1 VTQSL
6 DSVRYF
12 TRGEPLNLRN
22 VMQRVAP
29 LVEQAAVSWEGE
41 DSETCYAQIEKRQT
55 RQYAQ
60 MCYLGCQE
68 EPDPVDIC
76 RLLEH
81 LVKSAGTWK
90 AWGVLADLPESSP
103 LFEGFRKAGFSIWAR
118 QNVYQLTSTDKN
130 YDKDAIRWRLWKS
143 EDINPMNALYKE
155 VVPGVAQCIEPM
167 TRKAALGLVAYQP
180 DGSLAAYADLEYGPK
195 GIWVQ
200 VISSPELKSAG
211 LLKALPAAIPELAGR
226 PVYLCVRSYQ
236 SWLDVAMQEVGFSR
250 SEAQVLLVKHL
261 VLRKSLERNAVKQ
274 LFESSTMEGSLPITQ
289 IK

>member
-1 VTQSL
+1 MQSL

-29 LVEQAAVSWEGE
+29 LVEQEAVIWEGE
-41 DSETCYAQIEKRQT
+41 EGETCYAQIEKRQT

-68 EPDPVDIC
+68 EPAPIDIC

-118 QNVYQLTSTDKN
+118 QNIYQLKSISFD
-130 YDKDAIRWRLWKS
+130 DGKDSIRWRLWTS
-143 EDINPMNALYKE
+143 EDINFMNTLYKE
-155 VVPGVAQCIEPM
+155 VVPGAAQCIEPM

-180 DGSLAAYADLEYGPK
+180 DGCLAAYADLEYGPK

-200 VISSPELKSAG
+200 VISSSEMSSAD

-226 PVYLCVRSYQ
+226 PVFLCVRSYQ
-236 SWLDVAMQEVGFSR
+236 SWLDVAMEEVGFSS
-250 SEAQVLLVKHL
+250 SEAQILLVKHL

-274 LFESSTMEGSLPITQ
+274 LFENSTMEGSLPITQ
-289 IK
+289 LK

>member
-1 VTQSL
+1 M
-6 DSVRYF
+6 RYF

-29 LVEQAAVSWEGE
+29 LVEQEAVIWEGE
-41 DSETCYAQIEKRQT
+41 EGETCYAQIEKRQT

-68 EPDPVDIC
+68 EPDPIDIC

-118 QNVYQLTSTDKN
+118 QNIYQLKSSDNKHGEA
-130 YDKDAIRWRLWKS
+130 AIRWRLWTS
-143 EDINPMNALYKE
+143 EDINFMNTLYKE
-155 VVPGVAQCIEPM
+155 VVPGAAQCIEPM

-180 DGSLAAYADLEYGPK
+180 DGCLAAYADLEYGPK

-200 VISSPELKSAG
+200 VISSSEMSSAD

-226 PVYLCVRSYQ
+226 PVFLCVRSYQ
-236 SWLDVAMQEVGFSR
+236 SWLDVAMEEVGFSS
-250 SEAQVLLVKHL
+250 SEAQILLVKHL
-261 VLRKSLERNAVKQ
+261 VLRNSLERNAVKQ
-274 LFESSTMEGSLPITQ
+274 LFENSTMEGSLPITQ
-289 IK
+289 LK

>member
-1 VTQSL
+1 MQSL

-29 LVEQAAVSWEGE
+29 LVDQEAVICEGE
-41 DSETCYAQIEKRQT
+41 EGRSCYGQIEKRQN
-55 RQYAQ
+55 RLYAQ

-68 EPDPVDIC
+68 DLEPVDVC
-76 RLLEH
+76 RILEH
-81 LVKSAGTWK
+81 LVKSAGIWK
-90 AWGVLADLPESSP
+90 AWGVLADLPDSSP
-103 LFEGFRKAGFSIWAR
+103 LFEGFRKAGFTIWAR
-118 QNVYQLTSTDKN
+118 QNIYRLTEQDQDN
-130 YDKDAIRWRLWKS
+130 NEDEIRWRLWTS
-143 EDINPMNALYKE
+143 EDINSMNALYKE
-155 VVPGVAQCIEPM
+155 IVPGAAQYIEPM

-180 DGSLAAYADLEYGPK
+180 DGRLAAFADLEYGPK

-200 VISSPELKSAG
+200 VISSAEVRLAG
-211 LLKALPAAIPELAGR
+211 LLLSLPTAIPELAGR
-226 PVYLCVRSYQ
+226 PAFLSVRSYQ
-236 SWLDVAMQEVGFSR
+236 PWLDSAMEEAGNGCC
-250 SEAQVLLVKHL
+250 EAQVLLVKHL